1 MKDPIRFVDLQ
12 AQYEELKAQ
21 LDAAVLNVLAS
32 GMYAPGEQVRLL
44 EEEIAASCGVK
55 HGVAC
60 NSGTD
65 ALKIA
70 LQAMGIGPGD
80 EVITTPFTFVAT
92 VEAIVQNGARPVF
105 VDIDPRTFNMDPS
118 LIEAAITE
126 HTKAILPIHLFG
138 QIAAMEPILEIAK
151 AHNLMV
157 LEDAAQAIGS
167 TRNGKACGT
176 WGDAATLSFFP
187 TKNLGAA
194 GDAGM
199 ILTNSDEI
207 AERSRSLRVHGMAK
221 QPYFYED
228 IGHTSRMDEI
238 QGAILRVKYQALSAW
253 NNARNANA
261 QVYDEAFRDS
271 EIVCPYVEPE
281 TTYHTYHQYTIRYER
296 RDALMEYLKQ
306 HGVPSAV
313 YYPVPLHVQPP
324 YQFLGYKEGD
334 FPETERACREVLSL
348 PIQAHLTTE
357 QVEYCADVA
366 LHFVRDRSVAER

>member
-55 HGVAC
+55 YGVAC

-138 QIAAMEPILEIAK
+138 QIAAMESILEIAK

-221 QPYFYED
+221 QPYYYED

-366 LHFVRDRSVAER
+366 LHFVRDRSVAGR